1 MDTLLT
7 ATDLHKSYI
16 LPHKTVQVLKGAS
29 FTVGAGERVAIV
41 GRSGTGK
48 STLLHLLGGLD
59 QPDEGR
65 VIIDGKS
72 LYPPSRRE
80 RDRLRARAK
89 ATVLDQLRGSD
100 LTDAGAMA
108 AGDQSLPA
116 LSRQERSMLRARQ
129 IGFVFQSYHLL
140 PEMDVVE
147 NVMLPAMAIGENRNR
162 ARARV
167 TELLAHVG
175 LSDRASHMPLELSGG
190 EQQRV
195 ALARALMNAPS
206 LLLADEPT
214 GNLDRDTG
222 AQILELL
229 FGLAQQHRHALV
241 VVTHAPEVAAR
252 CDRVL
257 RLENGLLTPGQ
268 A

>member
-1 MDTLLT
+1 MDALLT
-7 ATDLHKSYI
+7 ATGLHKNYI
-16 LPHKTVQVLKGAS
+16 LPHKTVEVLKGAS
-29 FTVGAGERVAIV
+29 FSVGEGERVAIV

-59 QPDEGR
+59 RPNAGE
-65 VIIDGKS
+65 ICMAGKS
-72 LYPPSRRE
+72 IYALSPRE
-80 RDRLRARAK
+80 RSVLRAK
-89 ATVLDQLRGSD
+89 
-100 LTDAGAMA
+100 
-108 AGDQSLPA
+108 
-116 LSRQERSMLRARQ
+116 Q

-147 NVMLPAMAIGENRNR
+147 NILLPAMAINAPRAR

-167 TELLAHVG
+167 MELLELVG
-175 LSDRASHMPLELSGG
+175 LSDRATHTPLELSGG

-195 ALARALMNAPS
+195 ALARALMNTPS

-241 VVTHAPEVAAR
+241 IVTHAPEVAAR

-257 RLENGLLTPGQ
+257 RLEHGLLEP

>member
-1 MDTLLT
+1 MPPLLT
-7 ATDLHKSYI
+7 ATDLHKSYV
-16 LPHKTVQVLKGAS
+16 LPHKTVTVLQGAS

-59 QPDEGR
+59 RPDAGDVR
-65 VIIDGKS
+65 MDGKS
-72 LYPPSRRE
+72 LYALKPRE
-80 RDRLRARAK
+80 RSRLRA
-89 ATVLDQLRGSD
+89 Q
-100 LTDAGAMA
+100 
-108 AGDQSLPA
+108 
-116 LSRQERSMLRARQ
+116 Q

-147 NVMLPAMAIGENRNR
+147 NVMLPAMAIGANHARS
-162 ARARV
+162 RARV
-167 TELLAHVG
+167 MELLALVG
-175 LSDRASHMPLELSGG
+175 LSDRATHTPLELSGG

-195 ALARALMNAPS
+195 ALARALMNAPG

-257 RLENGLLTPGQ
+257 RLENGQLVPGQ